1 MILSFLSSCAT
12 MQGIIEKPQNSAERE
27 IFIQAVAAG
36 AVIGGVVGGVV
47 GRKTSKKNK
56 DENTAIG
63 AAVGSAVGG
72 GIGLLVAKYQ
82 IENLRDIELKND
94 QLKALLNSARQY
106 NQKVAAYNNDLEQE
120 INHLR
125 KKTKAEQKR
134 IAMDKKKQVEKY
146 RTQVKA
152 ALAERKKLSEKL
164 VPKQKEQYQKTLK
177 ELKTEEQKLIATIE
191 ELKEI
196 YEQAR
201 IG

>member
-27 IFIQAVAAG
+27 IFIQAIAAG

-63 AAVGSAVGG
+63 AAVGSVIGS
-72 GIGLLVAKYQ
+72 GISLLVAKNQ
-82 IENLRDIELKND
+82 IENLRNIELKND

-106 NQKVAAYNNDLEQE
+106 NREIVRYNHELREQ
-120 INHLR
+120 IAQIR
-125 KKTKAEQKR
+125 KNTKAEQAR
-134 IAMDKKKQVEKY
+134 IAMDKKKQLGKY
-146 RTQVKA
+146 QIQVKA
-152 ALAERKKLSEKL
+152 VIAERTKLSEKL
-164 VPKQKEQYQKTLK
+164 VPGQKRQYQKTLK
-177 ELKTEEQKLIATIE
+177 ELETEERKLIITIK
-191 ELKEI
+191 ELDEI
-196 YEQAR
+196 YEQAI